1 VRLSI
6 LPLICLSCLAASCQ
20 QSPITSPPVSKQ
32 EEQTVPAAKAPNANE
47 VVVEEVKTVKEVAP
61 VVDADLTQ
69 EFREI
74 FKESAECR
82 GIVFYTGEK
91 KTPPDFK
98 VQIALTSDDA
108 ADAEPE
114 WLWTVRDARKRRGA
128 EDELRGIGNQA
139 SAALAVRDVCITVWE
154 NTRAARK

>member
-1 VRLSI
+1 M
-6 LPLICLSCLAASCQ
+6 
-20 QSPITSPPVSKQ
+20 SPVI
-32 EEQTVPAAKAPNANE
+32 
-47 VVVEEVKTVKEVAP
+47 
-61 VVDADLTQ
+61 DAELTQ
-69 EFREI
+69 QFRDI

-98 VQIALTSDDA
+98 VQITLTKDEA

-139 SAALAVRDVCITVWE
+139 SDVLAVRDVCITVWE
-154 NTRAARK
+154 NMGNARK